1 MATDPSGSDI
11 QLEINSTYNSSSI
24 LTVDG
29 RFLVCT
35 ASPNE
40 ITLSGCSTATGGNAI
55 IYFMTRVNYGSST
68 STNIFN
74 AGTYDSRT
82 FNTNSN
88 RALLGSNTSGDI
100 YNYAT
105 KLGTAFN
112 GGGSDIYYIYAVNL
126 DSNFVWSN
134 FVKCS
139 FSNSVSGVSSTYFTV
154 TWTNALRTITIAGGS
169 SGTASIPANSST
181 NWQSAYGAVVL
192 SSGDEGYALDFS
204 LGGSA
209 GTHNN
214 VWYATPYTTN
224 VTSTTNP
231 FQSGSSVGRTYNSTT
246 NPARLEDSTN
256 SAANEVT
263 SIPTEGYATSY
274 RLWGR
279 IYPGTSNPNLTD
291 GMYYDGKYYNG
302 GLFTACH
309 PDTGVTVNGSSST
322 TTVNITSSATQA
334 DVTVAGIASSDQ
346 NGFQWRY
353 NGAASGTYGAGSVTP
368 TSQNLP
374 ITTNLPSAGTSR
386 SFGLFV
392 KNFSTN
398 SNSTAL
404 HSDWIDT
411 GKTVTVTR
419 QAAQDT
425 VPDAP
430 VLNPQSRTGL
440 QTSEITSA
448 SWTTQG
454 VSSGVQVQWQATG
467 QGSPQLSADGTSGWA
482 TSLSREL
489 GQTGYIRM
497 TAPNTNSATN
507 TSSVVF
513 AQQTSIKD
521 DYSVTTESAQ
531 AGSGQASQ
539 GGGGAQTYGLKI
551 YNSTGQSTI
560 IDGSSRVGAVIGTT
574 NLSFQESQT
583 GPSSSG
589 QTAFTTIDCSDENV
603 TAIFTTSQHFDF
615 FYPVVSI
622 TRRSSAQQGIVVKV
636 PNQLQ
641 QYSTTTNP
649 SQVYVTLI
657 RH

>member
-1 MATDPSGSDI
+1 MATNPSGSDI
-11 QLEINSTYNSSSI
+11 QLQINSTNNSTSI

-40 ITLSGCSTATGGNAI
+40 IYLSGCSTATGGNAI
-55 IYFMTRVNYGSST
+55 IYFMTRTNYGSST

-82 FNTNSN
+82 FNTNAT

-105 KLGTAFN
+105 NLGTAFN

-126 DSNFVWSN
+126 DASFNWSN
-134 FVKCS
+134 FVRCT
-139 FSNSVSGVSSTYFTV
+139 FSNSVSGVSSYYFTV
-154 TWTNALRTITIAGGS
+154 TWTNALRTITISGAS
-169 SGTASIPANSST
+169 SSIPANSST
-181 NWQSAYGAVVL
+181 NWQSAYDAVVL
-192 SSGDEGYALDFS
+192 SSGDAGYALDLNLS
-204 LGGSA
+204 
-209 GTHNN
+209 GTTPHDN

-224 VTSTTNP
+224 VSSSTSP
-231 FQSGSSVGRTYNSTT
+231 QISSNVGRTFGQST
-246 NPARLEDSTN
+246 NPARLEDSSS
-256 SAANEVT
+256 SATNEVT

-279 IYPGTSNPNLTD
+279 IYPGSSNPNLTD
-291 GMYYDGKYYNG
+291 GKYYDGYYYNG
-302 GLFTACH
+302 GLFTVCH

-322 TTVNITSSATQA
+322 TTVTISSSATQA
-334 DVTVAGIASSDQ
+334 AVTVAGIASSDQ

-353 NGAASGTYGAGSVTP
+353 NGASSGTYGAGSVTP
-368 TSQNLP
+368 TSSSLP
-374 ITTNLPSAGTSR
+374 ITSNLPTAGTSR
-386 SFGLFV
+386 GFNLFV

-411 GKTVTVTR
+411 GKTVIVSR

-430 VLNPQSRTGL
+430 ALSPQSRTGL
-440 QTSEITSA
+440 QTSEVTSA

-467 QGSPQLSADGTSGWA
+467 QGSPQLSADGSSGWA

-497 TAPNTNSATN
+497 TAATTNSATV

-513 AQQTSIKD
+513 AQQTTIKD
-521 DYSVTTESAQ
+521 DYSVTTAAAGS
-531 AGSGQASQ
+531 GSGQASQ
-539 GGGGAQTYGLKI
+539 DGGGAQSYGLKI
-551 YNSTGQSTI
+551 YKSNSQNVI
-560 IDGSSRVGAVIGTT
+560 IDGSSRIGAVLGTAT
-574 NLSFQESQT
+574 LPFQNAQT
-583 GPSSSG
+583 GPSSTG
-589 QTAFTTIDCSDENV
+589 QHAFTTTDCSDENV
-603 TAIFTTSQHFDF
+603 TAIFITSQHFDSF
-615 FYPVVSI
+615 RPTVAI
-622 TRRSSAQQGIVVKV
+622 TRRSSAQQGIIVKV

-641 QYSTTTNP
+641 QYSTTSNP
-649 SQVYVTLI
+649 SQVSVTLI